1 MAAGDIVSGLATG
14 GGTLNFTPAAGV
26 EIMLLSVASHSYVR
40 FGLYNGAI
48 FGGCQGTASNGGW
61 EMANV
66 KIGITNTN
74 YLQIYSDTDRSYSG
88 IQIK

>member
-1 MAAGDIVSGLATG
+1 MAAGDIVSGIATG
-14 GGTLNFTPAAGV
+14 SGTTNFQPSATT

-40 FGLYNGAI
+40 FGLYNGVT
-48 FGGCQGTASNGGW
+48 FGGCQGTASGGGW

-74 YLQIYSDTDRSYSG
+74 YLQLYSDTDRSYSG